1 MANRPGTQL
10 LERADHAVGTA
21 NVLYL
26 RVARAFEERERLL
39 ECKAAG
45 GAGHERGFG
54 STWVHKWCSF
64 TPRSPYAATCAAT
77 TRSTGGINANPNSPP
92 FAFVAA

>member
-1 MANRPGTQL
+1 MLHLKAVQAGGQRGTQL

-26 RVARAFEERERLL
+26 RVARAVEERERLL

-45 GAGHERGFG
+45 GAGHEPSRVQPGW
-54 STWVHKWCSF
+54 S
-64 TPRSPYAATCAAT
+64 
-77 TRSTGGINANPNSPP
+77 
-92 FAFVAA
+92 